1 MADKSSSNGRMVANG
16 RLAGVNGTQPAF
28 PYPGIATTSDGSGV
42 VTWVE
47 THITQG
53 ACAYPITPTT
63 TMGGGY
69 GSAVANGATNI
80 WGDKL
85 MFLEPESEH
94 SAATACEGFAVAGGR
109 ISNFTSGQGL
119 VLMTE
124 VLYTISGKRLPVVFH
139 IGSRAITRQGL
150 NVHAG
155 HDDIMSVADCGWGIL
170 FAKNAQDAGDLALIS
185 RRVAEDTNTPFMNV
199 QDGFLTTH
207 TVEDVLLLE
216 PELLEK
222 FVGPPANK
230 IPNLF
235 DPMNPVMTGVVQNQ
249 DSYMK
254 GIVAQRNYYDRVPAA
269 VAQAFAEFYEYTG
282 RRYDMIEQYR
292 MEDAEY
298 AIVGI
303 GCYIE
308 TARAAIDYLRD
319 TFGIKLGIVHV
330 TCYRPF
336 PGPEIV
342 KALGG
347 LKAFSVIERMD
358 DALAPNNPLT
368 NDIKAAFSDAMMGH
382 PDFPALTRMPQIFSG
397 VAGLG
402 SRDVRPADF
411 AALVRNMLE
420 GNQYFFALGIE
431 SDLTLPPEEDPDLR
445 PPGAF
450 SMRGHSVGGFGSV
463 TTNKVIAT
471 IAGDVFGKKV
481 QAYPKYGSEKK
492 GLPTTY
498 YLTVADEQI
507 LTHCELNH
515 VDFVPMNDVNAF
527 VTSNPLSGILDG
539 GAIFMQT
546 SKTDPVE
553 IWADIPPKSQDVIR
567 TRNLRVFAA
576 DAALIARE
584 EAPIPDLSV
593 RMQGIVLLGI
603 FLKVTPFADEANL
616 TYSAVM
622 ERAESALRKYFGKRG
637 EAVVQANLRAVKRGY
652 ESVIELSSEV
662 KAMDISAPKFDPS
675 AVIELFV

>member
-1 MADKSSSNGRMVANG
+1 MTEKSLSNGHMSPNGRMTGANG
-16 RLAGVNGTQPAF
+16 AGPTF
-28 PYPGIATTSDGSGV
+28 PYPGIATTSDGAGV

-69 GSAVANGATNI
+69 GAAVANGATNI
-80 WGDKL
+80 WGDRL

-119 VLMTE
+119 VLMKE

-155 HDDIMSVADCGWGIL
+155 HDDVMCVADCGWGIL

-185 RRVAEDTNTPFMNV
+185 RRIAEETNTPFLNV

-216 PELLEK
+216 PELMEK
-222 FVGPPANK
+222 FVGPPSNK

-254 GIVAQRNYYDRVPAA
+254 GIVAQRYYYDQVPEA

-282 RRYDMIEQYR
+282 RRYEFIEQYR

-336 PGPEIV
+336 PSVQMVE
-342 KALGG
+342 ALKG

-368 NDIKAAFSDAMMGH
+368 NDIKAAFSDALMGH
-382 PDFPALTRMPQIFSG
+382 PDYPAISQMPKIFSG
-397 VAGLG
+397 IAGLG

-420 GNQYFFALGIE
+420 ENQYFFALGIE
-431 SDLTLPPEEDPDLR
+431 SDHTLPPEEDPDLR

-498 YLTVADEQI
+498 YLTVADEPI

-527 VTSNPLSGILDG
+527 VTSNPLSGILEG
-539 GAIFMQT
+539 GAIFVQT

-567 TRNLRVFAA
+567 TKHIRVFAA

-603 FLKVTPFADEANL
+603 FLKITPFADEANI
-616 TYSAVM
+616 TYSGVM

-637 EAVVQANLRAVKRGY
+637 EKVVQANLRAVQRGY
-652 ESVIELSSEV
+652 DSVIALSDDV
-662 KAMDISAPKFDPS
+662 KAMEIAAPKFDPG
-675 AVIELFV
+675 AVIELFA

>member
-1 MADKSSSNGRMVANG
+1 MSNKNSHNGYVSPNGHASPNGRE
-16 RLAGVNGTQPAF
+16 PEF
-28 PYPGIATTSDGSGV
+28 PYPGIPATADGSGTV
-42 VTWVE
+42 SWVE

-63 TMGGGY
+63 TMGGSY
-69 GSAVANGATNI
+69 GAATANGATNL
-80 WGDKL
+80 WGDPL

-119 VLMTE
+119 VLMKE
-124 VLYTISGKRLPVVFH
+124 VLYTISGKRLPIVFH

-155 HDDIMSVADCGWGIL
+155 HDDVMCVADCGWGIL
-170 FAKNAQDAGDLALIS
+170 FAKNAQNAGDLALMS
-185 RRVAEDTNTPFMNV
+185 RRIAEETSTPILNV

-207 TVEDVLLLE
+207 TVEDVLFLE
-216 PELLEK
+216 PDLMK
-222 FVGPPANK
+222 AFVGPPAQK

-235 DPMNPVMTGVVQNQ
+235 DPFNPVMTGIVQNQ

-254 GIVAQRNYYDRVPAA
+254 GVVAQRHYYDQVPDA
-269 VAQAFAEFYEYTG
+269 VERAFQDFYAYTG
-282 RRYDMIEQYR
+282 RRYEVIEQYR

-308 TARAAIDYLRD
+308 TARAAIDYLRE
-319 TFGIKLGIVHV
+319 TFGIRLGVIHV

-336 PGPEIV
+336 PGRQLVE
-342 KALGG
+342 ALGG
-347 LKAFSVIERMD
+347 LKAFTIIERMD
-358 DALAPNNPLT
+358 DSIAPNNPLT

-382 PDFPALTRMPQIFSG
+382 PNFPRIERIPQIFSG

-411 AALVRNMLE
+411 AAIVRNMLE
-420 GNQYFFALGIE
+420 GHRYFFAVGIDHE
-431 SDLTLPPEEDPDLR
+431 LTLPPEEDPDLR
-445 PPGAF
+445 PAGAF

-498 YLTVADEQI
+498 YLTVADDTI

-539 GAIFMQT
+539 GSIFVQT

-553 IWADIPPKSQDVIR
+553 IWADIPPKSQETIR
-567 TRNLRVFAA
+567 GKHLRVFAA

-603 FLKVTPFADEANL
+603 FLKITPFAQEAGL
-616 TYSAVM
+616 TYTEVM
-622 ERAESALRKYFGKRG
+622 DRAENALRKYFGKRG
-637 EAVVQANLRAVKRGY
+637 EAVVQANLRAVRRGY

-662 KAMDISAPKFDPS
+662 IAMDVIAPKYNPS
-675 AVIELFV
+675 AAIELFI

>member
-1 MADKSSSNGRMVANG
+1 MATRPLSNGKLASNGRVSMNG
-16 RLAGVNGTQPAF
+16 SSTHF
-28 PYPGIATTSDGSGV
+28 PYPGIATTADGSGT

-69 GSAVANGATNI
+69 GAASANGAKNL
-80 WGDKL
+80 WGEPL

-119 VLMTE
+119 VLMKE
-124 VLYTISGKRLPVVFH
+124 VLYTISGKRLPIVFH

-155 HDDIMSVADCGWGIL
+155 HDDIMCVADTGWGIL
-170 FAKNAQDAGDLALIS
+170 FAKNAQDAGDLALIC
-185 RRVAEDTNTPFMNV
+185 RRVAEETFTPFMNT

-216 PELLEK
+216 PDLMKE
-222 FVGPPANK
+222 FVGQPTGK

-235 DPMNPVMTGVVQNQ
+235 DPFNPLMTGVVQNQ

-254 GIVAQRNYYDRVPAA
+254 GVVAQRHYYDQVPDALSR
-269 VAQAFAEFYEYTG
+269 AFEDFYQYTG
-282 RRYDMIEQYR
+282 RRYDFIEQYA

-308 TARAAIDYLRD
+308 TARATIDYLRE
-319 TFGIKLGIVHV
+319 TYGVKVGVIHV
-330 TCYRPF
+330 TSYRPF
-336 PGPEIV
+336 PGPQLVE
-342 KALGG
+342 ALSD
-347 LKAFSVIERMD
+347 LKAFTVIERMD
-358 DALAPNNPLT
+358 DAIAPNNPLT
-368 NDIKAAFSDAMMGH
+368 NDIKAAFTDAMMGR
-382 PDFPALTRMPQIFSG
+382 PEFPHITRIPQIYSG
-397 VAGLG
+397 AAGLG
-402 SRDVRPADF
+402 SRDVRPSDF
-411 AALVRNMLE
+411 SAVTRNMIEE
-420 GNQYFFALGIE
+420 GQHFFVLGIDHE
-431 SDLTLPPEEDPDLR
+431 LTLPQEEDPDLR
-445 PPGAF
+445 PDGAF

-498 YLTVADEQI
+498 YLTVADEVI
-507 LTHCELNH
+507 LTHCELEH
-515 VDFVPMNDVNAF
+515 VDFVPMNDINAF

-539 GAIFMQT
+539 GSIFVQT
-546 SKTDPVE
+546 TKTDPLE
-553 IWADIPPKSQDVIR
+553 IWADIPPASQDVIR
-567 TRNLRVFAA
+567 EKNIRVFAA

-603 FLKVTPFADEANL
+603 FLKITPFANDAGL
-616 TYSAVM
+616 AYSDVM

-637 EAVVQANLRAVKRGY
+637 EAVVQANLRAVQRGHD
-652 ESVIELSSEV
+652 SVIELSSEV
-662 KAMDISAPKFDPS
+662 KATEINAPKFS
-675 AVIELFV
+675 LGAEIELFA

>member
-1 MADKSSSNGRMVANG
+1 MSSKQTENGKFSPNGHVALNG
-16 RLAGVNGTQPAF
+16 ATLGF
-28 PYPGIATTSDGSGV
+28 PYPGVPTTADGSGT

-47 THITQG
+47 TNITQG
-53 ACAYPITPTT
+53 ACAFPITPTT

-69 GSAVANGATNI
+69 GAASANGAKNL
-80 WGDKL
+80 WGDPL

-119 VLMTE
+119 VLMKE
-124 VLYTISGKRLPVVFH
+124 VLYTISGKRLPIVFH

-155 HDDIMSVADCGWGIL
+155 HDDVMCVADCGWGIL

-185 RRVAEDTNTPFMNV
+185 RRVAEETQTPFLNV

-216 PELLEK
+216 PELMEE

-235 DPMNPVMTGVVQNQ
+235 DPFNPLMTGVVQNQ

-254 GIVAQRNYYDRVPAA
+254 GVVAQRYYYDKVPAA
-269 VAQAFAEFYEYTG
+269 VEEAFALFYEKTG
-282 RRYDMIEQYR
+282 RKYEVIEQYR
-292 MEDAEY
+292 MEDADY

-308 TARAAIDYLRD
+308 TARATIDYLRE
-319 TFGIKLGIVHV
+319 TYGVKVGVVHV

-336 PGPEIV
+336 PGAQIV
-342 KALGG
+342 EALAG
-347 LKAFSVIERMD
+347 LKAFTVIERMD
-358 DALAPNNPLT
+358 DAIAPNNPLT
-368 NDIKAAFSDAMMGH
+368 NDIKASFTDAMIGH
-382 PDFPALTRMPQIFSG
+382 PAFPKISRIPQIYSG

-402 SRDVRPADF
+402 SRDVRPSDF
-411 AALVRNMLE
+411 SAVVRNMLE
-420 GNQYFFALGIE
+420 GKRYFFSLGIE
-431 SDLTLPPEEDPDLR
+431 HELTLPEEADPDLR
-445 PPGAF
+445 PAGAF

-498 YLTVADEQI
+498 YLTVADDVI
-507 LTHCELNH
+507 LTHCELEH
-515 VDFVPMNDVNAF
+515 VNFVPMNDVNAF
-527 VTSNPLSGILDG
+527 VTSNPLNGILEG
-539 GAIFMQT
+539 GSIFVQT

-553 IWADIPPKSQDVIR
+553 IWADIPPSSQEVIR
-567 TRNLRVFAA
+567 DKNLRVFAA
-576 DAALIARE
+576 DGALIARE

-603 FLKVTPFADEANL
+603 FLKITPFSEDAGI
-616 TYSAVM
+616 TYSEVM
-622 ERAESALRKYFGKRG
+622 ERAENALRKYFGKRG
-637 EAVVQANLRAVKRGY
+637 EAVVQANLRAVQRGY
-652 ESVIELSSEV
+652 DSVIELSQEV
-662 KAMDISAPKFDPS
+662 LAMEVSAQKFNIG
-675 AVIELFV
+675 AEIELFA

>member
-1 MADKSSSNGRMVANG
+1 MANRPLSNGKLSSNGHVTLNG
-16 RLAGVNGTQPAF
+16 AAAEF
-28 PYPGIATTSDGSGV
+28 PYLGIPTTADGSGTV
-42 VTWVE
+42 SWVE
-47 THITQG
+47 TNITQG
-53 ACAYPITPTT
+53 ACAFPITPTT
-63 TMGGGY
+63 TMGGAY
-69 GSAVANGATNI
+69 GAATANGATNL
-80 WGDKL
+80 WGEPL

-119 VLMTE
+119 VLMKE

-155 HDDIMSVADCGWGIL
+155 HDDIMSVTDCGWGVL
-170 FAKNAQDAGDLALIS
+170 FAKNAQNAGDLALIS
-185 RRVAEDTNTPFMNV
+185 RRVAEETFTPFMNV

-216 PELLEK
+216 PELMKE
-222 FVGPPANK
+222 FVGAPTGK

-235 DPMNPVMTGVVQNQ
+235 DPLNPLMTGVVQNQ

-254 GIVAQRNYYDRVPAA
+254 GIVAQRYYYSQVPAA
-269 VAQAFAEFYEYTG
+269 VERAFADFYEYTG
-282 RRYDMIEQYR
+282 RKYEVIEQYR

-308 TARAAIDYLRD
+308 TARATIDYLRE
-319 TFGIKLGIVHV
+319 TYGVKVGVVHV

-336 PGPEIV
+336 PGPQLVE
-342 KALGG
+342 ALGG
-347 LKAFSVIERMD
+347 LKAFTIIERMD
-358 DALAPNNPLT
+358 DAIAPNNPLT

-382 PDFPALTRMPQIFSG
+382 PDFPHLSQMPQIFSG
-397 VAGLG
+397 AAGLG
-402 SRDVRPADF
+402 SRDVRPSDF
-411 AALVRNMLE
+411 AAVVKNMLE
-420 GNQYFFALGIE
+420 GNQYFFVLGIDHE
-431 SDLTLPPEEDPDLR
+431 LTLPQEPDPDLR
-445 PPGAF
+445 PAGAF

-471 IAGDVFGKKV
+471 IAGEVFGKKV

-498 YLTVADEQI
+498 YLTVADDII
-507 LTHCELNH
+507 LTHCELEH

-527 VTSNPLSGILDG
+527 VTSNPLNGILDG
-539 GAIFMQT
+539 GSIFVQT

-553 IWADIPPKSQDVIR
+553 IWADIPPESQQVIR
-567 TRNLRVFAA
+567 EKHLRVFAA
-576 DAALIARE
+576 DGALIARE

-603 FLKVTPFADEANL
+603 FLKITPFSEDAGM
-616 TYSAVM
+616 TYSEVM
-622 ERAESALRKYFGKRG
+622 ERAENALRKYFGKRG
-637 EAVVQANLRAVKRGY
+637 EAVVQANLRAVQRGHD
-652 ESVIELSSEV
+652 SVIELSQEV
-662 KAMDISAPKFDPS
+662 LSMEVSALKFN
-675 AVIELFV
+675 VGVEIELFA

>member
-1 MADKSSSNGRMVANG
+1 MADTSSSNGHMSPNG
-16 RLAGVNGTQPAF
+16 RMAGVNGTQPAF
-28 PYPGIATTSDGSGV
+28 PYPGIATTSDGSGTV
-42 VTWVE
+42 AWVE

-63 TMGGGY
+63 TMGGSY

-80 WGDKL
+80 WGDRL

-222 FVGPPANK
+222 FVGPPSNK

-254 GIVAQRNYYDRVPAA
+254 GIVAQRMYYDRVPAA
-269 VAQAFAEFYEYTG
+269 VAQAFSEFYEYTG
-282 RRYDMIEQYR
+282 RRYDVIEQYR
-292 MEDAEY
+292 MEDADY

-319 TFGIKLGIVHV
+319 KFGIKLGIVHV

-368 NDIKAAFSDAMMGH
+368 NDIKAAFSDALMGH
-382 PDFPALTRMPQIFSG
+382 PDFPAITRIPQIFSG

-402 SRDVRPADF
+402 SRDVRPSDF

-420 GNQYFFALGIE
+420 GNQYFFSLGIE

-527 VTSNPLSGILDG
+527 VTSNPLSGILEG
-539 GAIFMQT
+539 GAIFMQI
-546 SKTDPVE
+546 SKTDPAE
-553 IWADIPPKSQDVIR
+553 IWADIPPKSQQVIR
-567 TRNLRVFAA
+567 EKNLRVFAA

-603 FLKVTPFADEANL
+603 FLKVTPFANDANL

-652 ESVIELSSEV
+652 DSVIELSDEV
-662 KAMDISAPKFDPS
+662 KAMEISAPKFDPT
-675 AVIELFV
+675 AVIELFA